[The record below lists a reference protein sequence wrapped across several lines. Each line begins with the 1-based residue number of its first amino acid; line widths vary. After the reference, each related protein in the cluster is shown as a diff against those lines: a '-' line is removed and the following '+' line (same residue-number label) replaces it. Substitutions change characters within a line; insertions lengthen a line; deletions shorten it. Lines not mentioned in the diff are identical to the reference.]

1 MPLLETRGA
10 ASAKAFGFTAAS
22 AGIDWTKYILIPY
35 SNGTT
40 QTDATRMAF
49 YNVSTL
55 TIDFDIPFAPT
66 TSQNCSVIRVGDWLY
81 WWSVADGTNAVRGRN
96 IITGTAIANQNLSSG
111 LGNGDIIKIGNNGS
125 AANPNKIIVSGRS
138 GTSMYVAWWNHD
150 NATGLF
156 SNTAGTAVSG
166 MFTSSSTPPQSYSS
180 PQIAPVGIMDS
191 TTGAYTYGGAFAFCC
206 VNDYPAPYTETTF
219 AAISAPY
226 SGSTP
231 SLLTY
236 FITSNNFSRPKAA
249 LVPQSPGYAYAATF
263 DGNPAYLFDNA
274 GNYGPTG
281 SLYTGGMG
289 HGWGPCGLVGGS
301 GSARS
306 LNSTI
311 DYSFSPNVAL
321 AVYRLT
327 NTTATFLDAT
337 IIDPYTSFPP
347 AVQQTGYNSTYA
359 AFLTRTYQ
367 LSGTNYAQWAY
378 MNSAGSYTYANLIPA
393 LQDKL
398 INGFNRVTRIVNYGA

>member
-10 ASAKAFGFTAAS
+10 ASAKAFGFTTGTTA
-22 AGIDWTKYILIPY
+22 IDWTKYILIPY

-40 QTDATRMAF
+40 QQNPTRMAF
-49 YNVSTL
+49 YNVPTL
-55 TIDFDIPFAPT
+55 TIDFDIPFVPVVT
-66 TSQNCSVIRVGDWLY
+66 ENCSVMRVGDWLY
-81 WWSVADGTNAVRGRN
+81 WWSVADGTNAVRGTN
-96 IITGTAIANQNLSSG
+96 IITGTAIANQNLSSA
-111 LGNGDIIKIGNNGS
+111 LANGDIIKIGNNGS
-125 AANPNKIIVSGRS
+125 AANPNKIIVCGRS

-166 MFTSSSTPPQSYSS
+166 MFSSSSNAPQAYSS
-180 PQIAPVGIMDS
+180 PQAAPVGIMDS

-206 VNDYPAPYTETTF
+206 LNNYPAPSTETTF

-236 FITSNNFSRPKAA
+236 FINNSNFSRPKAA

-263 DGNPAYLFDNA
+263 DGVAPAYLFDNA
-274 GNYGPTG
+274 GNYGTTG
-281 SLYTGGMG
+281 TLYTSGMS

-311 DYSFSPNVAL
+311 DYSFSPNIAL
-321 AVYRLT
+321 SVYRLT
-327 NTTATFLDAT
+327 NTTAAFLDAT
-337 IIDPYTSFPP
+337 IIDPYNFPP
-347 AVQQTGYNSTYA
+347 AAQQTGYNSTYA
-359 AFLTRTYQ
+359 AFLTRSYQ

-378 MNSAGSYTYANLIPA
+378 MTSAGGYNYANLIPA

-398 INGFNRVTRIVNYGA
+398 VNGFNRVSRIVNYGA